1 MAAPNLHNALLRP
14 PIIQI
19 LRAAGFHSTRPAVLD
34 TLADVTARYLLI
46 LCSSTAEHAR
56 VNHDGDP
63 VPTLADMRL
72 ALQDSGALR
81 PQKSEMEEML
91 EGEED
96 LRGVEAFT
104 SWFMGPSHR
113 EIRRIAGFVPT
124 EGDMVDAD
132 SLAKEDYLTG
142 MSVLLLFVTFFCLGR
157 C

>member
-34 TLADVTARYLLI
+34 TLADITARYLL
-46 LCSSTAEHAR
+46 LLSSSTAEHATIS
-56 VNHDGDP
+56 HEDDT
-63 VPTLADMRL
+63 VPTIADVRR
-72 ALQDSGALR
+72 ALRDAGALR
-81 PQKSEMEEML
+81 PQKSEAEEKL

-104 SWFMGPSHR
+104 SWFAGPSHR

-132 SLAKEDYLTG
+132 SLAMEDYLTG
-142 MSVLLLFVTFFCLGR
+142 MGLLGSLRHYSF
-157 C
+157 

>member
-34 TLADVTARYLLI
+34 TLADITARYLL
-46 LCSSTAEHAR
+46 LLSSSTAEQATI
-56 VNHDGDP
+56 NHEDDP
-63 VPTLADMRL
+63 VPTIADVRR
-72 ALQDSGALR
+72 ALQDAGALR
-81 PQKSEMEEML
+81 PQKSELEEMQ

-96 LRGVEAFT
+96 LRGIEAFT
-104 SWFMGPSHR
+104 SWFAGPSHR

-132 SLAKEDYLTG
+132 SLATEDYLTG
-142 MSVLLLFVTFFCLGR
+142 MNLPFFYLSSHCFVFG
-157 C
+157 